1 VSRPEA
7 LIRCPI
13 SAHIRHQTRVP
24 VGYDAVIGF

>member
-1 VSRPEA
+1 
-7 LIRCPI
+7 LIRCPV